1 MTHISTEFTWTGTA
15 RPKYFGRPHMQ
26 QADDG
31 WPECS
36 TERWDMNMTC
46 RFAHRYILA
55 NMTQG
60 ISFCHVLPGISKWI
74 LKRRVNKHT
83 VKSIIKIVGSPMIT
97 NFEAANAIICS
108 LSKYM
113 YVYIYI
119 HSYLCIYIHIHMYIY
134 IYVNEYTYT
143 YNIYIL
149 SI

>member
-1 MTHISTEFTWTGTA
+1 VTHVSTEFTWTGTA

-74 LKRRVNKHT
+74 LKRWVNKHT
-83 VKSIIKIVGSPMIT
+83 VKAKSKSSEAPWSLILRQLMLSCALCLKI
-97 NFEAANAIICS
+97 C
-108 LSKYM
+108 M
-113 YVYIYI
+113 YIYIYI
-119 HSYLCIYIHIHMYIY
+119 HSYLCIYIYIYTYICIYIY
-134 IYVNEYTYT
+134 ICKW
-143 YNIYIL
+143 IYIHV
-149 SI
+149 